1 MPRSVGGGGFSGGS
15 RGGGGGSSHGYSSGG
30 MRRIHYGTRYSGGSY
45 GRGGHIFGFSNGFVT
60 VIAVLILV
68 LLISSIS
75 FVCKIV
81 NGSLFEDKIIYDKD
95 QFEAYALESYYDV
108 FSEVDDLENN
118 IIIVFAVYDGYDGY
132 ECISFIGDNVDRNLT
147 WGFDNNFESVVKET
161 VPRYYEKSFA
171 VKFKQVVEHMMSF
184 APHIDNE
191 NNDLEYE
198 CSKIYNRSSMTIDE
212 PLINDALILFAEK
225 TGVNIAIVVDEGEDV
240 FGVDRGVDP
249 VAFVIIIVFVVM
261 MIALVIVVV
270 KMQRKSSYDKSHSE
284 NNLDLDEKNSNSEKS
299 NE

>member
-15 RGGGGGSSHGYSSGG
+15 RGGGGSSYGYSGGG
-30 MRRIHYGTRYSGGSY
+30 MRRIHYGTRSSGGSY

-81 NGSLFEDKIIYDKD
+81 NGSLFEDKIVYDKD
-95 QFEAYALESYYDV
+95 QFESYALESYNDI
-108 FSEVDDLENN
+108 FAETEDLENN
-118 IIIVFAVYDGYDGY
+118 IVIVFAVYDGYDGY
-132 ECISFIGDNVDRNLT
+132 ECISFIGDNVDRSLT
-147 WGFDNNFESVVKET
+147 WGFDNKFESTVKET

-191 NNDLEYE
+191 NNDSEYE
-198 CSKIYNRSSMTIDE
+198 CSKIYNRSSMAIDE
-212 PLINDALILFAEK
+212 PLINDALISFAEK
-225 TGVNIAIVVDEGEDV
+225 TDVNIAIVVDEGEDV
-240 FGVDRGVDP
+240 FGIDRGVDP
-249 VAFVIIIVFVVM
+249 VAFVIIIIFVVM
-261 MIALVIVVV
+261 MIALVIAIV
-270 KMQRKSSYDKSHSE
+270 KMQRKRSYDNSHGE
-284 NNLDLDEKNSNSEKS
+284 NNLDLDEKNSNSKKI